1 MNTIKETTKI
11 LSEEDVL
18 NLLERDSSKGIGYKI
33 LWERVLEHI
42 RNGEII
48 TFDYKTDELHW
59 FNDLAHT

>member
-18 NLLERDSSKGIGYKI
+18 KLLERDNAKGIGYKI
-33 LWERVLEHI
+33 VWERVLEHI

-48 TFDYKTDELHW
+48 TFDYKTEEIHW
-59 FNDLAHT
+59 FNGLSHA

>member
-18 NLLERDSSKGIGYKI
+18 KLLARDSAKSIGHKI
-33 LWERVLEHI
+33 VWERVLEHI

-48 TFDYKTDELHW
+48 TFDYKTEEI
-59 FNDLAHT
+59 